1 MEAVINYELLKLLK
15 EYESGKKIADDDFV
29 KRSLKIILRDQYELL
44 ENVFVGD
51 SVYLF
56 DKPIYNEK
64 DKAVYFKSSSNMDEV
79 IKNYLLS
86 DNDRV
91 SIYNLSVLKKVFEVS
106 LDIMKNETITRGFA
120 KKILL
125 LESEFKSQEISLTD
139 RIIEIDATRNVSEL
153 AGWMP
158 FDEKRFALNYFYLSN
173 LPKDCPVNQF
183 YMQYNEYLKQKKSSF
198 PCDQLSTEDLIKISK
213 RYSSSENF
221 YSGLPVSDETYNY
234 VIIQRNE
241 AQSILSRK
249 RN

>member
-51 SVYLF
+51 SIYLF

-91 SIYNLSVLKKVFEVS
+91 SIYNLSVLKKVF
-106 LDIMKNETITRGFA
+106 
-120 KKILL
+120 
-125 LESEFKSQEISLTD
+125 
-139 RIIEIDATRNVSEL
+139 
-153 AGWMP
+153 
-158 FDEKRFALNYFYLSN
+158 
-173 LPKDCPVNQF
+173 
-183 YMQYNEYLKQKKSSF
+183 
-198 PCDQLSTEDLIKISK
+198 
-213 RYSSSENF
+213 
-221 YSGLPVSDETYNY
+221 
-234 VIIQRNE
+234 
-241 AQSILSRK
+241 
-249 RN
+249 